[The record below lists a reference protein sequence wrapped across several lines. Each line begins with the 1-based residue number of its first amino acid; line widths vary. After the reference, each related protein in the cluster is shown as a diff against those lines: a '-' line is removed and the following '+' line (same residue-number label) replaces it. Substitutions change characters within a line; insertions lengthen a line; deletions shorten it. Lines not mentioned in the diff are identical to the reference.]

1 LAIAAGILLLFNF
14 FSIKELKY
22 FFNKEGKYKVIKV
35 LDGDTF
41 VIPPDQ
47 IIRLAS
53 IDAPGIEFCLGKEA
67 KERLEKLILN
77 KYVKIVSG
85 GRDNF
90 YRSLALVYVDGKLV
104 NEIMVV
110 EGLARYSRGGVFPE
124 TKEAKERIK
133 ALAKKAEE
141 QKIGLWSSKCH
152 QKTNLEK
159 PECQIKG
166 NVNKARQT
174 RIYHFPGCT
183 EYEHTVVELD
193 LGEQWFCSEK
203 EAQEAG
209 YKKSEHCYGKKYKRN
224 LEI

>member
-1 LAIAAGILLLFNF
+1 MKKQWGIILAIAAGILLLFNF

-133 ALAKKAEE
+133 ANAIKRQIWKNPSAKSKAMLTRRDRQEFT
-141 QKIGLWSSKCH
+141 IFRGVPN
-152 QKTNLEK
+152 TNT
-159 PECQIKG
+159 P
-166 NVNKARQT
+166 
-174 RIYHFPGCT
+174 
-183 EYEHTVVELD
+183 
-193 LGEQWFCSEK
+193 
-203 EAQEAG
+203 
-209 YKKSEHCYGKKYKRN
+209 
-224 LEI
+224 